1 MGYNT
6 DFEGT
11 IDIFPSLTPAQAGE
25 INRFC
30 EQRHHQLGNQNREAG
45 YAPSLHCD
53 WETDG
58 MSIFWNGTEKSYS
71 MFEWLQEL
79 DRRFFKPWGCTL
91 EGEIVAQGD
100 RVGDVWAIRASEGSI
115 RKIPGRMKF
124 EEAT

>member
-11 IDIFPSLTPAQAGE
+11 IDLFPSLSSEQTTQLS
-25 INRFC
+25 RFC
-30 EQRHHQLGNQNREAG
+30 RQRHHQPDNQNREAD

-58 MSIFWNGTEKSYS
+58 MSIYWNGSEKSYA

-79 DRRFFKPWGCTL
+79 DRRFFKPWGVVL
-91 EGEIVAQGD
+91 EGEIVAQGE
-100 RVGDVWAIRASEGSI
+100 RIGDVWAIRADDKGI
-115 RKIPGRMKF
+115 RKIPGRMQF
-124 EEAT
+124 QETT